1 MNKNNE
7 TIDWNALIAEYKS
20 NQNFISMIDFCNHH
34 HVSID
39 DMKYHYHKQKSDHT
53 KKVLHWCING
63 FELYTKTVTDKSKY
77 QWPNDENEAMLIT
90 KKQLSWLLDGLSIH
104 QSKAFHEMK
113 QRIF

>member
-7 TIDWNALIAEYKS
+7 TIDWNALIDEYKS

-53 KKVLHWCING
+53 KKIIELRSISMNKNSFIQLEYNG
-63 FELYTKTVTDKSKY
+63 FRLKLFSGFDEELLRSV
-77 QWPNDENEAMLIT
+77 IRC
-90 KKQLSWLLDGLSIH
+90 LSYDS
-104 QSKAFHEMK
+104 
-113 QRIF
+113 

>member
-7 TIDWNALIAEYKS
+7 TIDWNALIDEYKS

-53 KKVLHWCING
+53 KKVIELRSISMNKNSFIQLEYNG
-63 FELYTKTVTDKSKY
+63 FSEYF
-77 QWPNDENEAMLIT
+77 T
-90 KKQLSWLLDGLSIH
+90 KKMT
-104 QSKAFHEMK
+104 AFHSFDDV
-113 QRIF
+113 ITLV